1 MSFNSEMLDE
11 LVAAR
16 LSLNALGVEHGLN
29 GDDNYHDAVRSVST
43 LAESLGCGVVW
54 LNKLVAEEEA
64 ARGVAS

>member
-1 MSFNSEMLDE
+1 MISDSVILDE

-16 LSLNALGVEHGLN
+16 LSLNALGREHGLN

-54 LNKLVAEEEA
+54 LNKLVDEEEA
-64 ARGVAS
+64 ARESR

>member
-29 GDDNYHDAVRSVST
+29 GDDNFHDAVRSVST
-43 LAESLGCGVVW
+43 LAAALGCDVTY
-54 LNKLVAEEEA
+54 LCKLVDEEEA
-64 ARGVAS
+64 ARSAS

>member
-29 GDDNYHDAVRSVST
+29 GDDNFHDAVRSVST
-43 LAESLGCGVVW
+43 IAAALGCDVTY
-54 LNKLVAEEEA
+54 LCKLVDEEEA
-64 ARGVAS
+64 ARESR

>member
-29 GDDNYHDAVRSVST
+29 GDDNFHDAVRSVST
-43 LAESLGCGVVW
+43 IAAALGCDVAF
-54 LNKLVAEEEA
+54 LCKLVDEEEA
-64 ARGVAS
+64 ARSAS

>member
-11 LVAAR
+11 LFAAR

-64 ARGVAS
+64 SRESR

>member
-16 LSLNALGVEHGLN
+16 LSLNALGREHGLN
-29 GDDNYHDAVRSVST
+29 GDDNFHDAVRSVST
-43 LAESLGCGVVW
+43 LAESLGCDVVS

-64 ARGVAS
+64 ARESR

>member
-29 GDDNYHDAVRSVST
+29 GDDNFHDAVRSVST

-64 ARGVAS
+64 ARSAS

>member
-43 LAESLGCGVVW
+43 LAAALGCDVTY
-54 LNKLVAEEEA
+54 LCKLVDEEEA
-64 ARGVAS
+64 ARSAS

>member
-16 LSLNALGVEHGLN
+16 LSLNALGREHGLN
-29 GDDNYHDAVRSVST
+29 GDDNFHDAVRSVST

-54 LNKLVAEEEA
+54 LNKLGAEEEA
-64 ARGVAS
+64 ARESR